1 MTKEHEVTDAGARP
15 FLVFLLILAALFVGA
30 GSLLGQTP
38 STSSTTSTTAQ
49 NAPGQV
55 QQLKGFKDNPRAL
68 CMDTVKAYILQQAAQ
83 ALLVHDYDTYSILKP
98 VCNALDETGAF
109 SGFLAG
115 SMEQYLQEKTG
126 NGAWGENARKILL
139 IAANYQCPANP
150 AAIPK
155 EKKQ

>member
-1 MTKEHEVTDAGARP
+1 MVKEREVTDAGARP
-15 FLVFLLILAALFVGA
+15 FLIFLLIQAALAVGA
-30 GSLLGQTP
+30 GSLLGQT
-38 STSSTTSTTAQ
+38 TTQVPGPATA
-49 NAPGQV
+49 APAENI
-55 QQLKGFKDNPRAL
+55 QLLGFKDNPRAL

-115 SMEQYLQEKTG
+115 SMEQYLQQRTG

-139 IAANYQCPANP
+139 TAANYQCPANP
-150 AAIPK
+150 TAAPK
-155 EKKQ
+155 EKKP